1 MPSLTVARVVTL
13 PLKGYQMTKL
23 AIAFATISALAVGAA
38 QAQTTVTDTDGNG
51 LFSMEEL
58 VLAFPDLTPE
68 VFTAADADA
77 DGALSVDE
85 LKAAQTAGTI
95 PA

>member
-1 MPSLTVARVVTL
+1 
-13 PLKGYQMTKL
+13 MTKAAL
-23 AIAFATISALAVGAA
+23 AFATISALAVGAA
-38 QAQTTVTDTDGNG
+38 QAQTVVTDTDGNG

-58 VLAFPDLTPE
+58 IVAFPELTPE

-77 DGALSVDE
+77 DGSLSADE
-85 LKAAQTAGTI
+85 LAAAQTAGTI

>member
-1 MPSLTVARVVTL
+1 
-13 PLKGYQMTKL
+13 MTKFTL
-23 AIAFATISALAVGAA
+23 AVVAASAFAVTAA
-38 QAQTTVTDTDGNG
+38 QAETMVTDVDGNG

-58 VLAFPDLTPE
+58 IVAYPDLTPE

-77 DGALSVDE
+77 DGSLSADE

>member
-1 MPSLTVARVVTL
+1 
-13 PLKGYQMTKL
+13 MTKAAL
-23 AIAFATISALAVGAA
+23 AFVAISAFAAVQA
-38 QAQTTVTDTDGNG
+38 QAQTVVTDVDGNG

-58 VLAFPDLTPE
+58 TVAFPDLTPE

-77 DGALSVDE
+77 DGSLSADE

>member
-1 MPSLTVARVVTL
+1 
-13 PLKGYQMTKL
+13 MTKVAL
-23 AIAFATISALAVGAA
+23 AFVAISALATAAA
-38 QAQTTVTDTDGNG
+38 QAQTTVMDTDGNG

-58 VLAFPDLTPE
+58 IVAFPDLTPE

-77 DGALSVDE
+77 DGALSADE
-85 LKAAQTAGTI
+85 LAAAQTAGTI

>member
-1 MPSLTVARVVTL
+1 
-13 PLKGYQMTKL
+13 MTKFAL
-23 AIAFATISALAVGAA
+23 AFVAVSAFATVAA
-38 QAQTTVTDTDGNG
+38 QAETMVADTDGNG

-58 VLAFPDLTPE
+58 IVAFPDLTAE

-77 DGALSVDE
+77 DGSLSADE

>member
-1 MPSLTVARVVTL
+1 
-13 PLKGYQMTKL
+13 MTKV
-23 AIAFATISALAVGAA
+23 ALAFVAVTAFSAATA

-51 LFSMEEL
+51 LFSMEEMI
-58 VLAFPDLTPE
+58 VSFPDLTPE
-68 VFTAADADA
+68 VFTAADVDA
-77 DGALSVDE
+77 DGALSADE

>member
-1 MPSLTVARVVTL
+1 
-13 PLKGYQMTKL
+13 MTKV
-23 AIAFATISALAVGAA
+23 AFAFVAISAFAVASA

-51 LFSMEEL
+51 LFSMEEMI
-58 VLAFPDLTPE
+58 VSFPDLTPE
-68 VFTAADADA
+68 IFTAADADA
-77 DGALSVDE
+77 DGSLSADE

>member
-1 MPSLTVARVVTL
+1 
-13 PLKGYQMTKL
+13 MTKVAL
-23 AIAFATISALAVGAA
+23 AFATISALAVGAA
-38 QAQTTVTDTDGNG
+38 QAQTVVTDTDGNG

-58 VLAFPDLTPE
+58 IVAFPDLTPE

-77 DGALSVDE
+77 DGSLSADE
-85 LKAAQTAGTI
+85 LAAAQTAGTI

>member
-1 MPSLTVARVVTL
+1 
-13 PLKGYQMTKL
+13 MTKVAL
-23 AIAFATISALAVGAA
+23 AFATISALAVGAA
-38 QAQTTVTDTDGNG
+38 QAQTVVTDTDGNG

-58 VLAFPDLTPE
+58 IVAFPELTPE

-77 DGALSVDE
+77 DGSLSADE
-85 LKAAQTAGTI
+85 LAAAQTAGTI

>member
-1 MPSLTVARVVTL
+1 
-13 PLKGYQMTKL
+13 MTKVAL
-23 AIAFATISALAVGAA
+23 AFATISALAVGAA
-38 QAQTTVTDTDGNG
+38 QAQTVVTDTDENG

-58 VLAFPDLTPE
+58 IVAFPELTPE

-77 DGALSVDE
+77 DGSLSADE
-85 LKAAQTAGTI
+85 LAAAQTAGTI

>member
-1 MPSLTVARVVTL
+1 
-13 PLKGYQMTKL
+13 MTKFTL
-23 AIAFATISALAVGAA
+23 AFATISALAVGVA
-38 QAQTTVTDTDGNG
+38 QAETMVTDTDGNG
-51 LFSMEEL
+51 LYSMEEL
-58 VLAFPDLTPE
+58 ILAFPDLTPE
-68 VFTAADADA
+68 VFTAADSDA